1 MAGYG
6 TPMAQTDTWD
16 PDAYLRWPGPR
27 TYSVLDLL
35 GHVDHAAP
43 RLVLDLGCGPG
54 NNTELIADRWPDT
67 YVIGVDSSPRMIE
80 AARSRQRPG
89 RLEFLVADM
98 RDWRPSEPVDVV
110 LANAVLQ
117 FFPDH
122 LELLP
127 RLASFLAP
135 GGTLGFQM
143 PASDPVGS
151 IMDVARALVASPAWR
166 DTLGDAL
173 TPGTVHPPIDY
184 LTALGDA
191 GLNGEAWETTYLS
204 PLAGPGS
211 IAEYAAGSVLRPALS
226 CLNSE
231 TAGRFLADYT
241 DLMHAEWP
249 PRVIGGELTDVLR
262 QRRVFAVGRRQ
273 LSRGRVRAGI

>member
-1 MAGYG
+1 M
-6 TPMAQTDTWD
+6 PQLDTWD
-16 PDAYLRWPGPR
+16 PNAYLRWPGPR
-27 TYSVLDLL
+27 THSVLDLL
-35 GHVDHAAP
+35 GHVDHPAP

-54 NNTELIADRWPDT
+54 NNTELIADHWQAAH
-67 YVIGVDSSPRMIE
+67 VIGVDSSPNMIE
-80 AARSRQRPG
+80 AARSRERHG
-89 RLEFLVADM
+89 HLEFLLADI
-98 RDWRPSEPVDVV
+98 RDWQPAEPADVV

-122 LELLP
+122 ISLLP

-135 GGTLGFQM
+135 GGVLGIQM

-151 IMDVARALVASPAWR
+151 IMDVARALTVSPAWR
-166 DTLGDAL
+166 DTLDGVL
-173 TPGTVHPPIDY
+173 TPGTVHPPVDY
-184 LTALGDA
+184 LVALGQA
-191 GLNGEAWETTYLS
+191 GLTGEAWETVYLY

-226 CLNSE
+226 RLDPAQ
-231 TAGRFLADYT
+231 AGRFLSDYT

-249 PRVIGGELTDVLR
+249 PQRIGGELTDVLR

-273 LSRGRVRAGI
+273 SS

>member
-1 MAGYG
+1 
-6 TPMAQTDTWD
+6 MAQMDTWD

-27 TYSVLDLL
+27 THSVLDLL
-35 GHVDHAAP
+35 GHIGNAAP
-43 RLVLDLGCGPG
+43 RLVVDLGCGPG
-54 NNTELIADRWPDT
+54 NNTELIADRWPDA
-67 YVIGVDSSPRMIE
+67 YVVGIDSSPRMIE

-89 RLEFLVADM
+89 HLEFQVADM
-98 RDWRPSEPVDVV
+98 RDWRPDEPADVV

-117 FFPDH
+117 FFPDN

-127 RLASFLAP
+127 SLASFLAP

-143 PASDPVGS
+143 PATDPVGS
-151 IMDVARALVASPAWR
+151 IMDIARALVASPAWH
-166 DTLGDAL
+166 DTLDGAL
-173 TPGTVHPPIDY
+173 TRGTVHPPIDY
-184 LTALGDA
+184 LTALGNA
-191 GLNGEAWETTYLS
+191 GLNGQAWETVYLF

-226 CLNSE
+226 RLDPE
-231 TAGRFLADYT
+231 AAGRFLTDYT

-249 PRVIGGELTDVLR
+249 PREIGGEPIDILR

-273 LSRGRVRAGI
+273 

>member
-1 MAGYG
+1 
-6 TPMAQTDTWD
+6 MAQTDTWD

-27 TYSVLDLL
+27 THSVLDLL
-35 GHVDHAAP
+35 GHADHPAP

-54 NNTELIADRWPDT
+54 NNTELIAGHWQAAH
-67 YVIGVDSSPRMIE
+67 VIGVDSSPNMIE
-80 AARSRQRPG
+80 AARSRERPG
-89 RLEFLVADM
+89 HLEFLVADI
-98 RDWRPSEPVDVV
+98 RDWRPSQPADVV
-110 LANAVLQ
+110 LASAVLQ

-135 GGTLGFQM
+135 GGVLGFQM
-143 PASDPVGS
+143 PASDGIGS
-151 IMDVARALVASPAWR
+151 ILDVARALIASPAWR
-166 DTLGDAL
+166 DTLDGVFA
-173 TPGTVHPPIDY
+173 PGTVHPPVDY
-184 LTALGDA
+184 LTALGNA
-191 GLNGEAWETTYLS
+191 GLTGEAWETVYLF

-226 CLNSE
+226 RLDP
-231 TAGRFLADYT
+231 AAVGRLLSDYT

-249 PRVIGGELTDVLR
+249 PQRIGGELTDVLR

-273 LSRGRVRAGI
+273 LS